1 MRLRRLLTGQDRPT
15 CRPLSTEADPLISA
29 GPGVGLPRGRARFA
43 KPADF
48 SLPFDG
54 RLVEASPPS
63 FRNASQL
70 LRQVP
75 VLFTTRASALLPMV
89 KDLTD
94 SLSRQRAATTGHA
107 EDKEREEQELETAAH
122 EISEALADWFEDQN
136 REANAAQVSLSL
148 TGW

>member
-1 MRLRRLLTGQDRPT
+1 
-15 CRPLSTEADPLISA
+15 
-29 GPGVGLPRGRARFA
+29 
-43 KPADF
+43 
-48 SLPFDG
+48 
-54 RLVEASPPS
+54 
-63 FRNASQL
+63 
-70 LRQVP
+70 
-75 VLFTTRASALLPMV
+75 MV